1 MQASYWTYTELV
13 KLTAKE
19 LTQLIKNLEDKQRT
33 SSGATATVI
42 AAAVKRAKFV
52 LYAVGNLMAEDVEV
66 KTQRAPWEPPDLQP
80 KFERKQQFTEAQLL
94 AIVDLH
100 RLLRSKKFTAQKQGL
115 LEAISSLSHSR
126 TKRVKHATSAAN
138 PDIEGEFASFWKH
151 AA

>member
-33 SSGATATVI
+33 SSGATATDI

-66 KTQRAPWEPPDLQP
+66 KMQRASWEAPDLQP
-80 KFERKQQFTEAQLL
+80 KIERKHQLTEAQLI
-94 AIVDLH
+94 AIVALH
-100 RLLRSKKFTAQKQGL
+100 RVIRSKKLTAQKQEL

-138 PDIEGEFASFWKH
+138 PDIEGQHPSFWKH

>member
-33 SSGATATVI
+33 SAGATATVI

-80 KFERKQQFTEAQLL
+80 KFERKQQFTEAQLI

-100 RLLRSKKFTAQKQGL
+100 RVLRSKKFTAQKQEL
-115 LEAISSLSHSR
+115 LGAISKLSHSR
-126 TKRVKHATSAAN
+126 TKRITRAAIAAS
-138 PDIEGEFASFWKH
+138 PDSEGQFPSFWKR